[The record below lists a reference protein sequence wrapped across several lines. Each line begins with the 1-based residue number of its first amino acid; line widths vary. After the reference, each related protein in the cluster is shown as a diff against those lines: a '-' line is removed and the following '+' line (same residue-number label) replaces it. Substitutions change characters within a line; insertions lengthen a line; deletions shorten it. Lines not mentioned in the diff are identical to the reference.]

1 MIRNRN
7 PSNFPSCF
15 HQASINFFQE
25 SSVVHDCTSSLEFVP
40 RNKKLRNR
48 HLEAKLHTIR
58 GSNQTHR
65 DSFISWKCNSFLN
78 ACNEAVDIVAHA
90 AEAHKLDPL
99 KVNFVIRFEILVRNN
114 YVITWPE
121 HPTPT
126 PLFFERQN
134 VICQYPIPRP
144 SALSFEGQ
152 CHMSISGHSFHGP
165 KNKYRYIQNT
175 PVGSLFRFVCFR
187 LWSLI

>member
-48 HLEAKLHTIR
+48 HLEAKLHTTR

-65 DSFISWKCNSFLN
+65 NSFISWKGNAFLN
-78 ACNEAVDIVAHA
+78 ACNGAVDIVAHA

-114 YVITWPE
+114 YVITSPE

-144 SALSFEGQ
+144 SALSYWRS
-152 CHMSISGHSFHGP
+152 MSYVNI
-165 KNKYRYIQNT
+165 R
-175 PVGSLFRFVCFR
+175 
-187 LWSLI
+187 SLIPWTRKQISIYTEHPSRFSNLNIQHA